1 MLVSADAATFA
12 KAKTLLRHRS
22 QDPVG
27 PSQRERRAQ
36 LRAQRL
42 EQKTAKAYHPQE
54 ADNVL
59 EDADTHELEAA
70 ASLVDL
76 MAHEAL
82 QETGKSM
89 MSEANCRLDGYLHN
103 ILGKCKVGLWCS
115 SLWAC
120 CLCLQVMMVKP

>member
-1 MLVSADAATFA
+1 MFADAATFA
-12 KAKTLLRHRS
+12 KAKTLLRHRN

-27 PSQRERRAQ
+27 PSQREQRAQ

-42 EQKTAKAYHPQE
+42 EQKAAKAYRSQE

-59 EDADTHELEAA
+59 EDADAHEAA

-82 QETGKSM
+82 QETGKAATSTVK
-89 MSEANCRLDGYLHN
+89 CHLDGCLHKTHLVN
-103 ILGKCKVGLWCS
+103 ARFDHGVAHFRAYFLPLR
-115 SLWAC
+115 
-120 CLCLQVMMVKP
+120 